1 MAFCDP
7 RFDALLNQVN
17 MRFLEVLFKPGLPM
31 TDTVENL
38 ILDLLEWMERRERNR
53 TFRSTHAA
61 R

>member
-1 MAFCDP
+1 MTFSTHVSM
-7 RFDALLNQVN
+7 RLLNQVN

>member
-1 MAFCDP
+1 M
-7 RFDALLNQVN
+7 RLLNQVN